1 MVPQTVGLDW
11 SLEIYFCAYGLTGC
25 GKNASP
31 GKNLHISK
39 INMHQRTLA
48 GIAGIGPMSIQN
60 YLNEV
65 EIKMSLTKGIEK
77 LSLSTKLVGGFGAV
91 LLLMICVTAFLVN
104 ALLGLET
111 NLKDTYEKDLIGVS
125 VMRSAGR
132 DLQQTA
138 RAVNR
143 VVVALYAN
151 DPAGHKRSL
160 ATIAEKEAQMIDALK
175 QARNTFRDP
184 AVQAKVE
191 NAASEVSRF
200 FASLKPLLAI
210 ELGKNDS
217 GSSGFALTETKDY
230 REKLDVLTVSL
241 RTLTDIKITN
251 AKKFNDAT
259 LAHSSE
265 VKSLAYVLVG
275 LTVLLSVVIAYMV
288 FQSVSRPLSVLR
300 GSILDLSQSKLNIR
314 VENTEYSNEIGQMAQ
329 AIDTLQKNLQSSF
342 KSIGGNST
350 SLFDSSEGL
359 AAVSMQ
365 LSSNAEETSAQAKVV
380 ADAAARMSTNT
391 QVVATG
397 VEEMSASIREIS
409 QSTAQGS
416 SVANQAVEVAKKT
429 NVTMTKLGASSMEI
443 GNVLKVISSI
453 AEQTNLLAL
462 NATIE
467 AARAGELGKGFAVVA
482 NEVKELARQTAKAT
496 EEIGSSMTVMQDDAR
511 GALASI
517 EEITSIITKMND
529 ISSVIASAVEEQAAT
544 TAEINRNVA
553 EAASGADEIARNIKV
568 VATAAQSTTEGAAN
582 TQQSASDLSKI
593 AGELKGTLAKFS
605 I

>member
-1 MVPQTVGLDW
+1 
-11 SLEIYFCAYGLTGC
+11 
-25 GKNASP
+25 
-31 GKNLHISK
+31 
-39 INMHQRTLA
+39 
-48 GIAGIGPMSIQN
+48 
-60 YLNEV
+60 
-65 EIKMSLTKGIEK
+65 MSLTKGIEK

-160 ATIAEKEAQMIDALK
+160 ATIAEKEPQMIDALK

-265 VKSLAYVLVG
+265 VKSLAYVMVG

-300 GSILDLSQSKLNIR
+300 GSILDLSQSKLNIQ

>member
-1 MVPQTVGLDW
+1 
-11 SLEIYFCAYGLTGC
+11 
-25 GKNASP
+25 
-31 GKNLHISK
+31 
-39 INMHQRTLA
+39 
-48 GIAGIGPMSIQN
+48 MSIQN

-77 LSLSTKLVGGFGAV
+77 LNLSTKLGAGFGIVILLVFCLAV
-91 LLLMICVTAFLVN
+91 FLVN
-104 ALLGLET
+104 ALSMLET
-111 NLKDTYEKDLIGVS
+111 TLKATYEKDLIGVS

-151 DPAGHKRSL
+151 DREGHKRSL
-160 ATIAEKEAQMIDALK
+160 ATIGEKEAQMIDALK
-175 QARNTFRDP
+175 QGRDSFRDP
-184 AVQAKVE
+184 ALRAKVE
-191 NAASEVSRF
+191 NAASEVAKY
-200 FASLKPLLAI
+200 FAALKPLLAL

-217 GSSGFALTETKDY
+217 GSSGFAIIETKDY
-230 REKLDVLTVSL
+230 REKLDVLTATL
-241 RTLTDIKITN
+241 KALTDIKVTN

-265 VKSLAYVLVG
+265 VKSLAYALVG
-275 LTVLLSVVIAYMV
+275 LTILLSVVIAYMV
-288 FQSVSRPLSVLR
+288 FKSVSRPLSVLR
-300 GSILDLSQSKLNIR
+300 GSILDLSQSKLNIQ

-350 SLFDSSEGL
+350 SLFNSSEGL

-593 AGELKGTLAKFS
+593 AGELKGTLAQFS

>member
-1 MVPQTVGLDW
+1 
-11 SLEIYFCAYGLTGC
+11 
-25 GKNASP
+25 
-31 GKNLHISK
+31 
-39 INMHQRTLA
+39 
-48 GIAGIGPMSIQN
+48 MSI
-60 YLNEV
+60 
-65 EIKMSLTKGIEK
+65 TTGIEK
-77 LSLSTKLVGGFGAV
+77 LSLGTKLGGGFGLVVV
-91 LLLMICVTAFLVN
+91 LTVCLNVFLAN
-104 ALLGLET
+104 ALSNLER
-111 NLKDTYEKDLIGVS
+111 NLKATYDLDVIGVS
-125 VMRSAGR
+125 TMRAAGR
-132 DLQQTA
+132 DLQHVA
-138 RAVNR
+138 REVNR

-151 DPAGHKRSL
+151 DREGYKRSL
-160 ATIAEKEAQMIDALK
+160 VIIHEKENEILAELK
-175 QARNTFRDP
+175 QAKDTFRDP
-184 AVQAKVE
+184 ANKAKVE
-191 NAASEVSRF
+191 NVVSEVSKYF
-200 FASLKPLLAI
+200 VAIEPITAI
-210 ELGKNDS
+210 ELGKNNA
-217 GSSGFALTETKDY
+217 GSQAFELMNSKDY
-230 REKLDVLTVSL
+230 REKLEALSVSL
-241 RTLTDIKITN
+241 KALTEIKVTN
-251 AKKFNDAT
+251 SKRFNAEAI
-259 LAHSSE
+259 AHSGE
-265 VKSLAYVLVG
+265 VKLQSYVLACI
-275 LTVLLSVVIAYMV
+275 TVFLSVLIGYMV
-288 FQSVSRPLSVLR
+288 FRSVDRPLADLRLVVL
-300 GSILDLSQSKLNIR
+300 DMAESKLNTP
-314 VENTEYSNEIGQMAQ
+314 VKNTEYSNEIGQMAQ

-380 ADAAARMSTNT
+380 ADAAAKMSTNT

-397 VEEMSASIREIS
+397 IEEMSASIREIS

-553 EAASGADEIARNIKV
+553 EAAAGADEIARNIKV

-582 TQQSASDLSKI
+582 TQHSASDLSKI
-593 AGELKGTLAKFS
+593 AGELKGILSKFS

>member
-1 MVPQTVGLDW
+1 M
-11 SLEIYFCAYGLTGC
+11 
-25 GKNASP
+25 
-31 GKNLHISK
+31 
-39 INMHQRTLA
+39 
-48 GIAGIGPMSIQN
+48 
-60 YLNEV
+60 
-65 EIKMSLTKGIEK
+65 
-77 LSLSTKLVGGFGAV
+77 GGFGAV

-151 DPAGHKRSL
+151 DPAGPKRSL
-160 ATIAEKEAQMIDALK
+160 ATIAEKELQMIDALK

-241 RTLTDIKITN
+241 RALTDIKITN

-265 VKSLAYVLVG
+265 VKSLAYVMVG